1 MAGFASLRPR
11 VNANVGRYSAM
22 PINWV
27 AAYNRL
33 FEIIDAQGD
42 TYFSGP
48 RFIGKVREID
58 PYYPSYRQ
66 FIDARNR
73 EGRSTSRREY
83 FHDILLGLEEPQRI
97 RLLESILDEVHLF
110 SPERVQ
116 VLRDFLGDAAHGQ
129 AAVVPQDAWRADR
142 LNESLAEIDHSIQAG
157 NFERAITLSY
167 TTLEGFYKAFLR
179 RNAPEH
185 ADLTEIIALSREVKR
200 WLSTA
205 VGAYPEETLNLVNS
219 ISHAID
225 RARNR
230 FSEAHFE
237 EEAARWLA
245 VYVRDLLNTQVRL
258 LLHFM

>member
-1 MAGFASLRPR
+1 
-11 VNANVGRYSAM
+11 M

-27 AAYNRL
+27 TAYNCL
-33 FEIIDAQGD
+33 FEMIDAEGD
-42 TYFSGP
+42 AYFSGP
-48 RFIGKVREID
+48 RFIDKVREID
-58 PYYPSYRQ
+58 PYYPNYRQ
-66 FIDARNR
+66 FVDERKRA
-73 EGRSTSRREY
+73 GRSTSRRDY
-83 FHDILLGLEEPQRI
+83 FYDIILGLDEPQRI
-97 RLLESILDEVHLF
+97 RLLESIVDEVHPF
-110 SPERVQ
+110 SPERAQ
-116 VLRDFLGDAAHGQ
+116 ALRQLLGGAAHGP

-142 LNESLAEIDHSIQAG
+142 LNDSLAEIDRSIQAR

-167 TTLEGFYKAFLR
+167 MTLEGFYKAFLR
-179 RNAPEH
+179 KNAPEH
-185 ADLTEIIALSREVKR
+185 AELTEIIALSREVRR

-205 VGAYPEETLNLVNS
+205 VGAYPEEALNLVNG
-219 ISHAID
+219 ISHAVD

>member
-1 MAGFASLRPR
+1 
-11 VNANVGRYSAM
+11 M

-27 AAYNRL
+27 TTYNRL
-33 FEIIDAQGD
+33 FEMINEQGEA
-42 TYFSGP
+42 YFSGP
-48 RFIGKVREID
+48 RFIAKVREID
-58 PYYPSYRQ
+58 PYYPDYRQ
-66 FIDARNR
+66 FIDGRNR
-73 EGRSTSRREY
+73 TGLSTSRRDY
-83 FHDILLGLEEPQRI
+83 FYDILLGLQEPQRI
-97 RLLESILDEVHLF
+97 RLLESIIDEVQPF
-110 SPERVQ
+110 SPDRAQ
-116 VLRDFLGDAAHGQ
+116 ALRQLLGGAAHGP

-142 LNESLAEIDHSIQAG
+142 LNESLSEIDRSIQAG
-157 NFERAITLSY
+157 NFERAITLAY

-185 ADLTEIIALSREVKR
+185 AELTEIIALSREVKR

-205 VGAYPEETLNLVNS
+205 VGAYPDEALNLVNS
-219 ISHAID
+219 ISHAVD

-237 EEAARWLA
+237 EEAAQWLA